1 MSGRSASS
9 RLLLARSVTTANG
22 VCGSTCI
29 RTSTVTRT
37 SNPLAAARWSR
48 SPLFVPAQPRPVTV
62 ATE

>member
-22 VCGSTCI
+22 VWGSTCI

-37 SNPLAAARWSR
+37 SNPLAVRWSR